1 MPSGAITAAI
11 SVATI
16 RRWLAR
22 APALLVLLQLINQ
35 AQAQTKTH
43 ANEGAPTQ
51 QAIDR
56 GLVFLARDAVAWNQ
70 EHHCASCHHA
80 ALIVWAMNEAK
91 ARGHTTDESVRS
103 DLTRALAEVGDG
115 KTSLPR
121 PPGIPRALNTKAL
134 YFALGLGSVGHRTTN
149 QSEAL
154 NRLVETVKA
163 DQTDAGYWA
172 AWPGSLPPIFGQS
185 NERMTLLANLALLP
199 AANAGDLAAKRAIND
214 GVAWLKATR
223 SDQDPQ
229 ATALRLVLWTRLGR
243 PRSEGSPLVRR
254 IRSAQKPDG
263 GWSQTAKGP
272 SDAWATGQALYALS
286 LAAKSECEPTLY
298 RGRAFL
304 IRSQRA
310 DGSWPMLSRSDK
322 PGEKAAESAIPI
334 TGAGSAWAV
343 IGLVNAAN

>member
-1 MPSGAITAAI
+1 MTSPGAINK
-11 SVATI
+11 VV
-16 RRWLAR
+16 RRLR
-22 APALLVLLQLINQ
+22 DCTVLLLVLLQPQIP
-35 AQAQTKTH
+35 AQAKTPV
-43 ANEGAPTQ
+43 NEGAPTK

-80 ALIVWAMNEAK
+80 ALVVWAMNEAK
-91 ARGHTTDESVRS
+91 ARGHTTHESVRS
-103 DLTRALAEVGDG
+103 DLTRALTEVGDG

-134 YFALGLGSVGHRTTN
+134 YFALGLGSAGHRTTN

-163 DQTDAGYWA
+163 DQTDAGNWA
-172 AWPGSLPPIFGQS
+172 AWPGSLPPILGRS
-185 NERMTLLANLALLP
+185 DERMTLLAALALLP
-199 AANAGDLAAKRAIND
+199 AAQSGDLAAKRAIED
-214 GVAWLKATR
+214 GVTWLKVTR

-229 ATALRLVLWTRLGR
+229 STALRLMLWTRLGR
-243 PRSEGSPLVRR
+243 LSSERSPLVRR
-254 IRSAQKPDG
+254 IRSTQKPDG

-286 LAAKSECEPTLY
+286 LAAKSECEPTLR

-310 DGSWPMLSRSDK
+310 DGSWPMLSRSEK